1 MAKGDDL
8 EQRLI
13 DFAVAIIRLC
23 DKLPNTLAG
32 RHVAG
37 QLLRSGTS
45 PAPNY
50 AEARG
55 AESRKDFI
63 HKLAIS
69 HKELNES
76 QIWLRVVKRS
86 EMLSAAEVDPV
97 LKECIELS
105 RILNASIRTSR
116 QRSSRRPT

>member
-13 DFAVAIIRLC
+13 DFAVSIIRLC

-55 AESRKDFI
+55 AESRRDFI
-63 HKLAIS
+63 HKLAIC
-69 HKELNES
+69 HKEMNES
-76 QIWLRVVKRS
+76 QIWLKVIKRS
-86 EMLSAAEVDPV
+86 EMLPASEVDPV
-97 LKECIELS
+97 LQESIELS
-105 RILNASIRTSR
+105 RILNASIQTAKRKR
-116 QRSSRRPT
+116 

>member
-13 DFAVAIIRLC
+13 DFAVAIILLC

-55 AESRKDFI
+55 AESRRDFI
-63 HKLAIS
+63 HKLGICS
-69 HKELNES
+69 KEMNET
-76 QIWLRVVKRS
+76 QVWLKIIRQSR
-86 EMLSAAEVDPV
+86 MLPENEVNPV
-97 LKECIELS
+97 LKESIELS

-116 QRSSRRPT
+116 QHRKST

>member
-13 DFAVAIIRLC
+13 DFAVAIILLC

-55 AESRKDFI
+55 AESRRDFI
-63 HKLAIS
+63 HKLAIC
-69 HKELNES
+69 HKEMNES
-76 QIWLRVVKRS
+76 QIWLKIIKRS
-86 EMLSAAEVDPV
+86 GMLPASEVDPV
-97 LKECIELS
+97 LQESIELS
-105 RILNASIRTSR
+105 RILNASIQTT
-116 QRSSRRPT
+116 RRKR

>member
-13 DFAVAIIRLC
+13 DFAVAIILLC
-23 DKLPNTLAG
+23 DQLPNTLAG

-55 AESRKDFI
+55 AESRRDFI
-63 HKLAIS
+63 HKLGIC

-76 QIWLRVVKRS
+76 QIWLRIVKQS
-86 EMLSAAEVDPV
+86 KMLPVSEVDP
-97 LKECIELS
+97 LLNENIELS
-105 RILNASIRTSR
+105 RIINASIKTAKQNKRHR
-116 QRSSRRPT
+116 H